1 MSSPLEN
8 LQVILLGASGM
19 VGAAVLDECLND
31 PRVTQVL
38 ALGRSPSGR
47 SHPKLTDLV
56 HQDLWNLGPVAGQ
69 LKGYNSCL
77 YTLGVSSV
85 GMSEADYTRVTYDL
99 TLSVAKALLDLNP
112 GLSICYVS
120 GESTDETEQGKTMW
134 ARVKGRT
141 ENALL
146 ALPFRQAVMIR
157 LGGLQALPGYKSK
170 TRLYRVVYALFGPL
184 VPLLVKL
191 FPEQVLTPHILG
203 QAMIRASLG
212 LTDKKRLPSKELY
225 ALGRDA

>member
-1 MSSPLEN
+1 MSSTPKT

-31 PRVTQVL
+31 PRVTKVL
-38 ALGRSPSGR
+38 ALGRNPSGR

-56 HQDLWNLGPVAGQ
+56 HKDLWDLGPVAAQ
-69 LKGYNSCL
+69 LKGYNACL

-85 GMSEADYTRVTYDL
+85 GMAEADYTRVTYDL

-120 GESTDETEQGKTMW
+120 GESTDSTGQGKVMW

-146 ALPFRQAVMIR
+146 TLPFRQATMIR
-157 LGGLQALPGYKSK
+157 LGGLQALKGYKSK
-170 TRLYRVVYALFGPL
+170 TRLYRILYALFAPL

-191 FPEQVLTPHILG
+191 FPEQVLTPRILG

-212 LTDKKRLPSKELY
+212 LTDKKWLPSKDLY
-225 ALGRDA
+225 ALGRD